1 MGHFTGL
8 STTQALFKGC
18 AKVPALSGNLVHL
31 ISQHLGFLGQQLKA
45 LVITFTAKL
54 RTAL

>member
-1 MGHFTGL
+1 MGRFTGL

-18 AKVPALSGNLVHL
+18 AKVTALSGNLVHL